1 MGRNNIPGTVRNC
14 PPVHHNI
21 AMGRAEENTN
31 LLLRLKS
38 GFGNELMDP
47 TLARIQEI
55 EKATNKLHEILFSEA
70 AVEHAT
76 PEALETRE
84 FLIDTIERNLLMIPK
99 DRYTDLLRFLK
110 ELKTPPKNPAE
121 DPLDKVV
128 AVTSKLEAFLKE
140 VLYDMQK
147 K

>member
-1 MGRNNIPGTVRNC
+1 M
-14 PPVHHNI
+14 HHNI
-21 AMGRAEENTN
+21 AMNTSDENTN
-31 LLLRLKS
+31 LLLRLKC

-47 TLARIQEI
+47 ALARIQEI
-55 EKATNKLHEILFSEA
+55 EKATSRLHEVLLSGA

-99 DRYTDLLRFLK
+99 DRFGDLLRFLK
-110 ELKTPPKNPAE
+110 ELKTPPKNPDE
-121 DPLDKVV
+121 DPLDKLV

-140 VLYDMQK
+140 VLYDIPK